1 MKKILTGN
9 KTAAIAAGLALKNGG
24 VVPAYIITPQTE
36 IIEEIARMIA
46 DGELPK
52 VILKNMDSEFSAMSA
67 AMGAAAVGARVF
79 TATSSQGLELMH
91 ELLYIASGQ
100 RHPIVMV
107 NVSRG
112 LSAPIT
118 LWSDHNDFLSV
129 IQTGWIMM
137 HAQNNQE
144 VLDMILMAFKI
155 AEDLEV
161 LLPPLVNM
169 DGYILSFT
177 DEIVDVPDQEI
188 VDKFLGERKSEHT
201 ITPDRPTVVGTPVL
215 SEYTEFK
222 VQQHIAARNAIKVIK
237 KVQDEFLEL
246 FGRRYN
252 LLADEFMTKDAEIIL
267 VTQGAMS
274 TTTKE
279 VVIEMRD
286 DGIKV
291 GLLRLSLIRPWPEE
305 EIRNALCKAKAVGV
319 VDKNIA
325 PGKGGIMFDEIRG
338 ALYPLKDPRPIVSS
352 IIAGLGGN
360 PQTKKKIKAMVE
372 KLAKTIETKEAIV
385 EFNDVEA
392 I

>member
-9 KTAAIAAGLALKNGG
+9 KTAAVAAGLALKKGG
-24 VVPAYIITPQTE
+24 VIPMYPITPQTE
-36 IIEEIARMIA
+36 IVEEIAKMKA
-46 DGELPK
+46 DGELPNT
-52 VILKNMDSEFSAMSA
+52 VVKNMDSEFSVMSM

-79 TATSSQGLELMH
+79 TATSSQGFLLMH

-118 LWSDHNDFLSV
+118 LWSDHNDFLGAM
-129 IQTGWIMM
+129 QTGWIMM
-137 HAQNNQE
+137 HAQDNQE
-144 VLDMILMAFKI
+144 VLDMTLMAFKI
-155 AEDLEV
+155 AEDPRV
-161 LLPPLVNM
+161 LLPVLVNM

-188 VDKFLGERKSEHT
+188 VNKFLGERKSEHT

-215 SEYTEFK
+215 PEYSYFRT
-222 VQQHIAARNAIKVIK
+222 QHHIAARNAMQVIK
-237 KVQDEFLEL
+237 EVQDEFYGL

-252 LLADEFMTKDAEIIL
+252 LLADEFMTSDAEIIL

-274 TTTKE
+274 TTARE
-279 VVIEMRD
+279 VVMEMRD
-286 DGIKV
+286 DGAKV

-305 EIRNALCKAKAVGV
+305 EIRNVLCRAKAVGV

-325 PGKGGIMFDEIRG
+325 PGKGGIMYDEIRG
-338 ALYPLKDPRPIVSS
+338 ALYPVKDPRPIVSS

-360 PQTKKKIKAMVE
+360 PQTKKKIRAMFE
-372 KLAKTIETKEAIV
+372 KLAKTTETGEAIV